1 MKHHL
6 RNTLQTFSLREMLQE
21 LAWIYRYARRYR
33 RQILLY
39 LALGLL
45 SAALG
50 LGSSL
55 LSRSLTSVVLEPG
68 SPWQQVL
75 GLALAFVGLGL
86 ASLVLGALNSRISAQ
101 ANVRIQ
107 NEMQSDLFRSV
118 LGSDWQSLQEFH
130 SGDLLN
136 RLTSDVGT
144 VSGSVFSLVPSLVIR
159 LFQFVACLCIILYY
173 DPVMA
178 ALSLLSAP
186 VIVLVSRVLVRG
198 MRSHQQEMRQ
208 VSSDLM
214 SFQEETL
221 QNLQPIKAF
230 GLTGRFAQRLNQV
243 QGEYERASLD
253 FNRFSIFT
261 STFLSLVGQAVS
273 YLCLAWGA
281 YRLWTGYLDV
291 ATMVMF
297 LQLAGQL
304 SAAFSALIGLAPG
317 AISATVAVRRI
328 LALLELPSEPELSP
342 EAREPLERLYR
353 QGAAHGV
360 TLRLDHVTFQY
371 EAQRPVLADASLVAR
386 PGEIV
391 ALLGSSGEG
400 KTTLLRLLLGLAVP
414 QAGEGSVEAPGAVSV
429 PLSPATRRLFSYVP
443 QEKAIFSG
451 TIAQSMRLLAPE
463 ASDEAIQRALE
474 AADAWSFV
482 RTLPEGIHT
491 PLGERGTGL
500 SEGQIQRLA
509 IARALLRD
517 APILLL
523 DEATAALD
531 VDTERRVLQNV
542 LGSKKIRTCIVTSH
556 RPSVFALC
564 TRAYRIRGT
573 RLEELTGTELEAL
586 RRSGEAWL

>member
-1 MKHHL
+1 MKHTL
-6 RNTLQTFSLREMLQE
+6 RNKLHDLSLREILQE

-39 LALGLL
+39 LLLGLL
-45 SAALG
+45 GTALG

-55 LSRSLTSVVLEPG
+55 LSRSLTGAVLEPE
-68 SPWQQVL
+68 SPWRQVL

-86 ASLVLGALNSRISAQ
+86 ASLVLSALNSRISAL

-118 LGSDWQSLQEFH
+118 LGSDWQALQEFH

-144 VSGSVFSLVPSLVIR
+144 VSGSVFSLLPSLVIR
-159 LFQFVACLCIILYY
+159 LFQFLACLGIILYY

-178 ALSLLSAP
+178 VLSLLSAP
-186 VIVLVSRVLVRG
+186 AVLLVSRVLVRG
-198 MRSHQQEMRQ
+198 MRDHQQEMRQ

-230 GLTGRFAQRLNQV
+230 GLTGRFAQRLNGV
-243 QGEYERASLD
+243 QDSYEKASLD

-261 STFLSLVGQAVS
+261 SSFLSLVGQAVS

-297 LQLAGQL
+297 LQLAAQL
-304 SAAFSALIGLAPG
+304 SAAFSALVGLAPG

-328 LALLELPSEPELSP
+328 LALLELPAEPELPP
-342 EAREPLERLYR
+342 EARETLERLCR
-353 QGAAHGV
+353 QGEAHGV
-360 TLRLDHVTFQY
+360 TLRLEHITFQY

-414 QAGEGSVEAPGAVSV
+414 QAGTGTLEAPGAAPM

-451 TIAQSMRLLAPE
+451 TIAQSMRLLAPD
-463 ASDEAIQRALE
+463 ASEEAIRQALE
-474 AADAWSFV
+474 AADAWDFV
-482 RTLPEGIHT
+482 KKLPQGIHT
-491 PLGERGTGL
+491 ALGERGSGL

-542 LGSKKIRTCIVTSH
+542 LGGQRRRTCIVTSH

-573 RLEELTGTELEAL
+573 RLEELTGAELEHL
-586 RRSGEAWL
+586 RRSGEGWL